1 MIRRQTLSAANRFGL
16 GARPGELVAIDDPRA
31 WLAAQLRPRT
41 AALPALQD
49 LPGSLDYLRREAAY
63 QRERRQ
69 ARMQAPADA
78 KPAQQG
84 ARSLYRQAQ
93 AQELAARYAVAVASA
108 DGFAERLVQ
117 FWSNH
122 FAVSVD
128 KRAATL
134 YAAPMEREAIR
145 PHCMGR
151 FADLLLAVE
160 RHPAMLRYLDNTASI
175 GPDSMAAQRA
185 QRRAA
190 RQDPAAPPRRPGLNE
205 NLAREILE
213 LHTLGVDGGYTQA
226 DVTELARAITGWG
239 VPAPRELERDVAPAG
254 AFVFHA
260 AAHAAGSRQ
269 VLGRRYA
276 EVGLAQGEAILTA
289 LARHP
294 ATARH
299 LSLKLARHFVRDDP
313 PPALVQRMAA
323 AWLRSDGDL
332 PSVYRALI
340 DSDEAWSADARKFK
354 APQDFVLSALRAGGD
369 WPQAPAQQRTLLDML
384 ARMGQPPFMPRSPAG
399 YADVAAEWNGPD
411 ALWKRVQAAEALSGL
426 SAQADPLALAATVFA
441 GRLDPDTTS
450 ALRRAESPRDGVAL
464 LLASPA
470 FQWRA

>member
-1 MIRRQTLSAANRFGL
+1 MIRRETLSAANRFGL
-16 GARPGELVAIDDPRA
+16 GARPGELASIDDPHA
-31 WLAAQLRPRT
+31 WLAAQVR
-41 AALPALQD
+41 AAPAAGPAMQGLPD
-49 LPGSLDYLRREAAY
+49 SLDYLRREAGY

-78 KPAQQG
+78 KPAQQE
-84 ARSLYRQAQ
+84 ARGLYRQAQ
-93 AQELAARYAVAVASA
+93 AQELAARYAVAVAST
-108 DGFAERLVQ
+108 DGFAERLVH

-128 KRAATL
+128 KRAAAL

-145 PHCMGR
+145 PQCMGR

-160 RHPAMLRYLDNTASI
+160 RHPAMLRYLDNANSI
-175 GPDSMAAQRA
+175 GPDSVLAQRA

-190 RQDPAAPPRRPGLNE
+190 RQGLDAPPRRPGLNE

-239 VPAPRELERDVAPAG
+239 VPTPRDFEQGAPDR
-254 AFVFHA
+254 AFVFRA
-260 AAHAAGSRQ
+260 PAHAAGSRQ

-276 EVGLAQGEAILTA
+276 EAGLEQGEAILTA
-289 LARHP
+289 LAGHP

-299 LSLKLARHFVRDDP
+299 VSLKLARHFVHDDP
-313 PPALVQRMAA
+313 PPALVQRMAD
-323 AWLRSDGDL
+323 AWLRSDGHL

-340 DSDEAWSADARKFK
+340 DSPEAWSAQARKFK
-354 APQDFVLSALRAGGD
+354 PPQDFVLSALRAGGE
-369 WPQAPAQQRTLLDML
+369 WPQAPAQQKTVLGLLM
-384 ARMGQPPFMPRSPAG
+384 RMGQPPFTPRSPAG
-399 YADVAAEWNGPD
+399 YADVAAEWSGPD
-411 ALWKRVQAAEALSGL
+411 ALWKRVQAAEALAGL
-426 SAQADPLALAATVFA
+426 VAPTDPLALAGSVFA
-441 GRLDPDTTS
+441 TSLDQDTAS